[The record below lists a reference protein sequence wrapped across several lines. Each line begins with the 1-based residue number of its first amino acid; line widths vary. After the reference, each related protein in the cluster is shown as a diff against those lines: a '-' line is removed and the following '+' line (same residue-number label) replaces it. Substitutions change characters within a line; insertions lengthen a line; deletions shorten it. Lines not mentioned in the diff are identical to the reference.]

1 MLIDPSAHR
10 NSGATSADGTA
21 DSVDETDVGRHDAG
35 SSREVDARHD
45 SAADA
50 ELGGLSYQDPDV
62 QPLQRQASA
71 VDAELGGLG
80 YQDPDV
86 QPFQHQAA
94 AVDAE
99 LGELSYRDLK
109 DRVMTLAGER
119 ARVEGEYLAALGEMT
134 SRVGAQAAAH
144 QLRELTRMNSAQA
157 RSESRLAESLV
168 SHEMTAT
175 LDALKSGEIL
185 ASHAKVIAREAPKKH
200 RRSEEDFLELCRA
213 YPSDKV
219 ARHPFAYVSQQV
231 YADIEAEAAAK
242 GLGPIDAELELQR
255 AERSGSMRLGSDGMW
270 HLGATFDFMTGRHL
284 NSAIQAAVRS
294 ARRRAQDNSN
304 NGGSGSNVRSND
316 DNGGRVG
323 IDADGSVSGDVEP
336 TQTQLIADAISDL
349 IAGTSTVRRANTSLM
364 IIADYDVVNDRLV
377 NPHLDDGTP
386 LSAQMLAEYAVDA
399 KVLPAVFKS
408 DWSDLA
414 LGRTRNASDA
424 QRLILAAR
432 DGGCIGC
439 ELTSEHTQAHHIDY
453 HKKGGLTEVPNLASM
468 CWDCHTNLHQHDR
481 KIHTPPDGRPRLLPP
496 TPNSNG
502 PPARE
507 PATARSP

>member
-1 MLIDPSAHR
+1 MFIDPSAHR
-10 NSGATSADGTA
+10 NCGATSATGTPGF
-21 DSVDETDVGRHDAG
+21 VDETGAGRHDPG
-35 SSREVDARHD
+35 SCREVDAWHD

-50 ELGGLSYQDPDV
+50 ELGGLSYQV
-62 QPLQRQASA
+62 
-71 VDAELGGLG
+71 
-80 YQDPDV
+80 PDV

-94 AVDAE
+94 AGDSD

-109 DRVMTLAGER
+109 DRVMALAGER

-144 QLRELTRMNSAQA
+144 QLRELTRMNSPQA

-255 AERSGSMRLGSDGMW
+255 AERSGSMRQGSDGMW
-270 HLGATFDFMTGRHL
+270 HLFATFDFMTGRHL

-304 NGGSGSNVRSND
+304 NGGGGSNGGS
-316 DNGGRVG
+316 GGRVG
-323 IDADGSVSGDVEP
+323 IDVDGNVSGDVEP
-336 TQTQLIADAISDL
+336 TQTQLTADAISDL
-349 IAGTSTVRRANTSLM
+349 IAGTSTARRANTSLM

-377 NPHLDDGTP
+377 NPRLDDGTP
-386 LSAQMLAEYAVDA
+386 LSAQMLAEYAIDA
-399 KVLPAVFKS
+399 KVLPAVFKA

-453 HKKGGLTEVPNLASM
+453 FENGGLTEVPNLASM
-468 CWDCHTNLHQHDR
+468 CWDCHTDLHQHDR

-496 TPNSNG
+496 APNSNG